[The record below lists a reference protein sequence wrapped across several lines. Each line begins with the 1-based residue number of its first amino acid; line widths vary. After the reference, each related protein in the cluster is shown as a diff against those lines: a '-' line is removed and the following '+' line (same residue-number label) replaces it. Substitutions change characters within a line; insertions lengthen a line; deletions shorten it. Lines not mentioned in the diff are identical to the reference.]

1 MSEGTTNNQI
11 VDSVTTASLL
21 VGGQA
26 PSQSFGMLDTVMAET
41 LGMAMHNAVMRQQ
54 ASGTVNAAAVTAAC
68 ARMLQVPTQFGGP
81 LPPPDPP
88 LPPTP
93 PGILPIQ
100 PTPPPSPNGISEAL
114 ARAKAAINVIL
125 NGVQTG
131 SQEEAE
137 ANKALATL
145 NQATTP
151 QVPPIPPAPPTPP
164 VPPVPP
170 TH

>member
-1 MSEGTTNNQI
+1 MSDGTTNNQI
-11 VDSVTTASLL
+11 VDSVTTTGLL

-81 LPPPDPP
+81 PPPPVPP
-88 LPPTP
+88 LPPIP
-93 PGILPIQ
+93 PGIQPIQ
-100 PTPPPSPNGISEAL
+100 PTPPSPPSPNGISEAL

-125 NGVQTG
+125 NGVAAGTK
-131 SQEEAE
+131 EETDA
-137 ANKALATL
+137 KQALASL

-151 QVPPIPPAPPTPP
+151 PAPPAPPPSPPAPPAPPT
-164 VPPVPP
+164 
-170 TH
+170 H